1 MTARANLAPAVTWQA
16 TIGEICDKFDGGV
29 QTGPFGSQLHASDYS
44 EDGTPVVMPQ
54 DMVDGRICCDAIARV
69 ADEFVQRLD
78 RHKLKAGD
86 IVFSRRGDV
95 GRFAVVTPK
104 EEGWIC
110 GTGSIRI
117 RLNSPHIDIR
127 YLRRFPSAKFDWRL
141 APSQLKR
148 GHDAQSQD

>member
-1 MTARANLAPAVTWQA
+1 MTARASLAPAETWQA

-148 GHDAQSQD
+148 GHDAQSQY